1 MFLAGGMSGGPGSN
15 SPECQLGGRVPPSY
29 NNENRC
35 NSPDSLTLSN
45 TSDLSD
51 TSNSDFIDLMLLLFL
66 HSREDVEQTVGCA
79 YRVALAD
86 VDHAVER
93 VGDYGHR

>member
-1 MFLAGGMSGGPGSN
+1 MFLAGGRTGGPGSN
-15 SPECQLGGRVPPSY
+15 SPERQLPGTCTTLY

-35 NSPDSLTLSN
+35 NSPNSLTLSD